1 MKKMIF
7 GSLAFV
13 FLVSVVTL
21 AQETTSQDSS
31 KPTAQKTMSHPKT
44 VTGCLQKGDEP
55 DEFTITGKD
64 GKTWG
69 LRSSSVKLDQHV
81 GHEVTVSGSGHRES
95 KAEQK
100 KEKEKEKAEHEKK
113 EGEMENAAG
122 KEEYGDMQVT
132 DLKMVSETCSK

>member
-1 MKKMIF
+1 MIF
-7 GSLAFV
+7 GLFALV
-13 FLVSVVTL
+13 FLMSFASL
-21 AQETTSQDSS
+21 AQETTSQDST
-31 KPTAQKTMSHPKT
+31 KPTGHKAMSHTKT

-81 GHEVTVSGSGHRES
+81 GHEVTVTGSAHRES
-95 KAEQK
+95 KAEQQ
-100 KEKEKEKAEHEKK
+100 KEKAEQEKK
-113 EGEMENAAG
+113 EGQMENAAG

-132 DLKMVSETCSK
+132 NLKMVSKTCSK